1 MPVKKPPER
10 AMTIRTPRPPRA
22 TTPTLLCAWAPACL
36 AGALTLA
43 PGTALADEKAICL
56 DAVAKGQTF
65 RDEHKLIEAREQF
78 RVCARSQ
85 CPGVVQGDCVGF
97 LDAVEKNLPSVVF
110 AAKDGTGADLT
121 DVSVSADGQ
130 AVVARLDG
138 AALPM
143 NPGTHTFVFTRGA
156 VTAKTSATILEGAK
170 NQVVSATL
178 RAAIAPATVVP
189 PAGSARSLAEPA
201 PAPARVDANA
211 SEGSKGATWLPIAA
225 MAVGGVGLATGV
237 VFSVLA
243 HGKRTDGD
251 NLCTGG
257 VCPDAVAGQ
266 VGSLNSDATTF
277 GQVAVASYVVGGV
290 ALAAGVVL
298 QIVKGPHA
306 AKSGGTGL
314 HVAPTVGPGTAGI
327 AGVF

>member
-1 MPVKKPPER
+1 
-10 AMTIRTPRPPRA
+10 MTIRTA
-22 TTPTLLCAWAPACL
+22 KPTRVTKRILARVCAIPFL
-36 AGALTLA
+36 AGALTVA
-43 PGTALADEKAICL
+43 PTTARADEKAICL
-56 DAVAKGQTF
+56 DAVAKGQTL

-78 RVCARSQ
+78 RLCARSQ

-97 LDAVEKNLPSVVF
+97 LDAVDKNLPSVVF
-110 AAKDGTGADLT
+110 AAKDAAGGDVT
-121 DVSVSADGQ
+121 DVSVSADGH
-130 AVVARLDG
+130 ALVARLDG

-170 NQVVSATL
+170 NQVVSVTL
-178 RAAIAPATVVP
+178 HAAAGPIAPATVAP
-189 PAGSARSLAEPA
+189 PASSARSPSEPTPAA
-201 PAPARVDANA
+201 PAGVDANTSSNA
-211 SEGSKGATWLPIAA
+211 SEGSKGATWLPITA
-225 MAVGGVGLATGV
+225 MVVGGVGLATGV

-277 GQVAVASYVVGGV
+277 GQVAVASYVVGGA

-298 QIVKGPHA
+298 QIVNGPRA
-306 AKSGGTGL
+306 AKSGAAGMR
-314 HVAPTVGPGTAGI
+314 VVPTVGVGTAGV